1 MTPKLF
7 LAAVAIFAAGFLG
20 GYLTPKSA
28 ESVPEGTIVVLQP
41 DAKTGRKTIRLKEVP
56 AAPVPLQGA
65 GDKLP
70 ANGWQFTIRG
80 HTYYGAPE

>member
-7 LAAVAIFAAGFLG
+7 LAAVALFAAGFLG
-20 GYLTPKSA
+20 GYLTPRSA
-28 ESVPEGTIVVLQP
+28 ESVAEGTIVVLQP
-41 DAKTGRKTIRLKEVP
+41 DPKGRKTIRLKEVP

-70 ANGWQFTIRG
+70 PNGWQITIRG